1 MKKIVIRLIIE
12 FVALWMGVA
21 IILFVNTGLPLLN
34 IVAEEVELPIYDRY
48 IDRLETMAYPERAG
62 DLGEAGKDTSFICMN
77 VIMSDWIDMSEHR
90 GFENVALVYNRL
102 ITDCEGNIIQ
112 NGVLAAVSSE
122 RRDGK
127 SVLDDYAELLLVG
140 YISVDDTFTKDQIK
154 RIREL
159 EDQYGSLAIEINSYT
174 VKEMKYYPKRITIW
188 NGQNM
193 LERFDNLNPNEGE
206 GSIGTKSVWISGV
219 DDLIWS
225 EDNRKYEGK
234 EALIKWTKENL
245 STVFSEENV
254 YSNSSVFG
262 GYESYTMIND
272 GRFAMVT
279 RYAVDGKAI
288 YKPIAVRCSIV
299 AFVITAVTIGIIGVC
314 IKVKRRFANL

>member
-1 MKKIVIRLIIE
+1 MKI
-12 FVALWMGVA
+12 
-21 IILFVNTGLPLLN
+21 
-34 IVAEEVELPIYDRY
+34 IVAEEVEQPIYNGY

-62 DLGEAGKDTSFICMN
+62 DLGDAGKDTAVICLN
-77 VIMSDWIDMSEHR
+77 AIFSDWVDMSENR
-90 GFENVALVYNRL
+90 KYENASLVYNRL
-102 ITDCEGNIIQ
+102 ITDCNGNIIQ

-127 SVLDDYAELLLVG
+127 SVSDDYAEFLLVG
-140 YISVDDTFTKDQIK
+140 YISVDDTFTRDQIK

-159 EDQYGSLAIEINSYT
+159 EEQYGSLAIEINSYT

-193 LERFDNLNPNEGE
+193 LERFDNLNPNEGK
-206 GSIGTKSVWISGV
+206 GSIGTQSVWISGV
-219 DDLIWS
+219 DEIIWC
-225 EDNRKYEGK
+225 EDDRKYEGK

-245 STVFSEENV
+245 STVFSDENV
-254 YSNSSVFG
+254 CTNSSVLG

-279 RYAVDGKAI
+279 RYAVDGKSI

-299 AFVITAVTIGIIGVC
+299 AFVIAAIIMGVADAC
-314 IKVKRRFANL
+314 IKLRR